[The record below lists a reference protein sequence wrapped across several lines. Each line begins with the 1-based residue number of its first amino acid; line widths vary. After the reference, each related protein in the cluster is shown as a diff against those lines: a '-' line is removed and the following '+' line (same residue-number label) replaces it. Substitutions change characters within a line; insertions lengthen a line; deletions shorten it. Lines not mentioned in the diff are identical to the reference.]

1 MVAIDRVYGHV
12 YPSVHLQDMLQL
24 AQKSAPLQTPTPA
37 HYGSNFAANDFVAN
51 AMNGDSNQKISPS
64 QFGLD
69 PHNPSLQFSTPG
81 GGFVQVFGPLRTPGN
96 DKFFHD
102 PNPVVIQK
110 KSKPVTYVQKINLAY
125 YKPPAPPA
133 PGPVI
138 IKEVRPPQAPAP
150 PPLFVRI
157 QPPPPPE
164 QGPLVIREAP
174 PPRPKQIPTTHFT
187 KVLPPVAVPPPNVHV
202 RGAPSQAAVE
212 QTLNNL
218 GLTSRRQ

>member
-1 MVAIDRVYGHV
+1 MVAIDRVGHV
-12 YPSVHLQDMLQL
+12 YPSVQLQEIINL
-24 AQKSAPLQTPTPA
+24 AQKPAPLATPTQ
-37 HYGSNFAANDFVAN
+37 YTSTQVNDPVASV
-51 AMNGDSNQKISPS
+51 MNGDASQKITPS
-64 QFGLD
+64 QFGLAN
-69 PHNPSLQFSTPG
+69 NPSLQFSTPG
-81 GGFVQVFGPLRTPGN
+81 GGFVQVFGPLKTPGN

-150 PPLFVRI
+150 PPLYVRI

-164 QGPLVIREAP
+164 EAPIVIREAP
-174 PPRPKQIPTTHFT
+174 PPRPQQIPTTHLT
-187 KVLPPVAVPPPNVHV
+187 RVLPPVPVPPPHVHI
-202 RGAPSQAAVE
+202 RNAPDQATVE
-212 QTLNNL
+212 RTLNNL
-218 GLTSRRQ
+218 GLTAH

>member
-1 MVAIDRVYGHV
+1 MVAIDRVGHA
-12 YPSVHLQDMLQL
+12 YPTVQLQDMLNL
-24 AQKSAPLQTPTPA
+24 AQKPAPLATPTQYDSSTFASNDPFA
-37 HYGSNFAANDFVAN
+37 SALNGSTE
-51 AMNGDSNQKISPS
+51 KISPS

-69 PHNPSLQFSTPG
+69 PNNPSLQFSTPG
-81 GGFVQVFGPLRTPGN
+81 GGFIQVFGPLKTPGN

-110 KSKPVTYVQKINLAY
+110 KSKPVTYVQRINLAY

-164 QGPLVIREAP
+164 QAPLVIREAP
-174 PPRPKQIPTTHFT
+174 PPRPKHIPTTHLT
-187 KVLPPVAVPPPNVHV
+187 KVLPPAPRPPPTVQV
-202 RGAPSQAAVE
+202 RGAAPNQASVE

-218 GLTSRRQ
+218 GLTMN

>member
-1 MVAIDRVYGHV
+1 MVAIERVGHV
-12 YPSVHLQDMLQL
+12 YPSVYLQDMLNL
-24 AQKSAPLQTPTPA
+24 AQKSGPLATPTP
-37 HYGSNFAANDFVAN
+37 YGNFASNDPVSNFV
-51 AMNGDSNQKISPS
+51 NGNSTQKISPS

-69 PHNPSLQFSTPG
+69 PHNPSLQFATPG
-81 GGFVQVFGPLRTPGN
+81 GGFVQVFGPLKTPGN

-164 QGPLVIREAP
+164 QAPIVIREAP
-174 PPRPKQIPTTHFT
+174 PPRPRHIPTTHLT
-187 KVLPPVAVPPPNVHV
+187 KVLAPMPVPPPNVQV
-202 RGAPSQAAVE
+202 RNAPDQQTLE
-212 QTLNNL
+212 QTLNNM
-218 GLTSRRQ
+218 GLTSRLQ

>member
-1 MVAIDRVYGHV
+1 MVAIDRVGHV
-12 YPSVHLQDMLQL
+12 YPSVHLQEMLKL
-24 AQKSAPLQTPTPA
+24 AQKPAPLATPTPTTDPLA
-37 HYGSNFAANDFVAN
+37 SLV
-51 AMNGDSNQKISPS
+51 NGNSGAKISPS

-69 PHNPSLQFSTPG
+69 PNNPSLQFATPG
-81 GGFVQVFGPLRTPGN
+81 GGFVQVFGPLKTPGN

-110 KSKPVTYVQKINLAY
+110 KSKPITYVQKINLAY

-164 QGPLVIREAP
+164 QAPLVIREAP
-174 PPRPKQIPTTHFT
+174 PPRPKTIPTTHLT
-187 KVLPPVAVPPPNVHV
+187 KVLPPVPVPPPTVQIRN
-202 RGAPSQAAVE
+202 APDQATVE
-212 QTLNNL
+212 KTLNNL
-218 GLTSRRQ
+218 GLTSMM

>member
-1 MVAIDRVYGHV
+1 MVAIDRVGHV
-12 YPSVHLQDMLQL
+12 YPSVHLQEMLKL
-24 AQKSAPLQTPTPA
+24 AQKSGPLQAPTQ
-37 HYGSNFAANDFVAN
+37 YNSLGYNDPVAN
-51 AMNGDSNQKISPS
+51 VVHGDATQKVTPE
-64 QFGLD
+64 QFGLTS
-69 PHNPSLQFSTPG
+69 NPSLQFATPG
-81 GGFVQVFGPLRTPGN
+81 GGFVQVFGPLPTPGN
-96 DKFFHD
+96 DKFFDD

-164 QGPLVIREAP
+164 QGPIVFREAP
-174 PPRPKQIPTTHFT
+174 PPRPQVIPTTHLT
-187 KVLPPVAVPPPNVHV
+187 KVLPAVPVPPPHV
-202 RGAPSQAAVE
+202 QVRNAPDRATVE
-212 QTLNNL
+212 RTLNRL
-218 GLTSRRQ
+218 GLASMLQ